1 MQILNQ
7 SQTALNLPNFTQCLK
22 KFVFPC
28 KKGVKTAQVASQ
40 RELGRGKEGGG
51 RGKGQIWSA
60 RQKDGKSCRDIDGLR
75 LRLHNERV
83 KEWKRWRGER
93 ELFVWQVKFGAKDLA
108 LVLARG
114 FMNERS
120 VAQIFD
126 KSREC
131 ALTYAVVTSRFAPV
145 RTRFG

>member
-1 MQILNQ
+1 M
-7 SQTALNLPNFTQCLK
+7 
-22 KFVFPC
+22 
-28 KKGVKTAQVASQ
+28 
-40 RELGRGKEGGG
+40 RGG
-51 RGKGQIWSA
+51 
-60 RQKDGKSCRDIDGLR
+60 
-75 LRLHNERV
+75 
-83 KEWKRWRGER
+83 RGER

-131 ALTYAVVTSRFAPV
+131 ALTYAVVTSRFAPG
-145 RTRFG
+145 RHSFWLGGRSRGDEDTRKLQLTVQS

>member
-1 MQILNQ
+1 M
-7 SQTALNLPNFTQCLK
+7 
-22 KFVFPC
+22 
-28 KKGVKTAQVASQ
+28 
-40 RELGRGKEGGG
+40 
-51 RGKGQIWSA
+51 
-60 RQKDGKSCRDIDGLR
+60 
-75 LRLHNERV
+75 
-83 KEWKRWRGER
+83 
-93 ELFVWQVKFGAKDLA
+93 WQVKFGAKDLA

>member
-1 MQILNQ
+1 M
-7 SQTALNLPNFTQCLK
+7 
-22 KFVFPC
+22 
-28 KKGVKTAQVASQ
+28 
-40 RELGRGKEGGG
+40 
-51 RGKGQIWSA
+51 
-60 RQKDGKSCRDIDGLR
+60 
-75 LRLHNERV
+75 
-83 KEWKRWRGER
+83 ER

-131 ALTYAVVTSRFAPV
+131 ALTYAVVTSRFAPGRHSV
-145 RTRFG
+145 WLGGRSRGDEDTRKLQLTVQS